1 MRACLLAL
9 AVLPGLAQAQT
20 ITDARLTGPT
30 DRYPHGVLG
39 VPSEHDTLEV
49 TLSDGTRLAS
59 RWPVPMVFEDTNP
72 RVVDLN
78 GDGASEVIVVQSH
91 EALGAQLA
99 IWGLRDGALQPFVT
113 GPHIGTRFRWLAVAG
128 AADLDGDGVM
138 EIAYVDR
145 PHLARELVVVRV
157 TQDGEAW
164 SLREIARTPGL
175 TNHRIGET
183 DIAGGIRDCGQGPE
197 IITANS
203 DWSRIIATRL
213 QNGRLQQTDIGRHDD
228 RTSFATALRCDP
240 LPD

>member
-9 AVLPGLAQAQT
+9 VVFPGLAQAQS
-20 ITDARLTGPT
+20 ISDARLTGPT

-39 VPSEHDTLEV
+39 DPSEHDTLQV
-49 TLSDGTRLAS
+49 TLSDGTRLSA
-59 RWPVPMVFEDTNP
+59 RWPAPMVFEDTSP

-78 GDGASEVIVVQSH
+78 GDGAPEVIVVQSH
-91 EALGAQLA
+91 ENLGAQMA
-99 IWGLRDGALQPFVT
+99 VWGLRDGALVPLVA
-113 GPHIGTRFRWLAVAG
+113 GPHIGTRFRWMAVAG
-128 AADLDGDGVM
+128 AADLDGDGAM
-138 EIAYVDR
+138 EAAYVDR

-157 TQDGEAW
+157 RQEGGAW

-197 IITANS
+197 IITANA

-213 QNGRLQQTDIGRHDD
+213 QDGSLQQTDIGQHDD
-228 RTSFATALRCDP
+228 RASFATALRCDP

>member
-9 AVLPGLAQAQT
+9 AVLPALAQAQT

-49 TLSDGTRLAS
+49 TLSDGARLAS
-59 RWPVPMVFEDTNP
+59 RWPAPMVFEDTGP
-72 RVVDLN
+72 RIVDLN
-78 GDGASEVIVVQSH
+78 GDGAPEVIVVQSH
-91 EALGAQLA
+91 DTLGAQLA
-99 IWGLRDGALQPFVT
+99 IWGLRDGALQPLVT

-128 AADLDGDGVM
+128 AADLDGDGAM

-157 TQDGEAW
+157 MQEGEAW
-164 SLREIARTPGL
+164 SLREIARSPGL

-213 QNGRLQQTDIGRHDD
+213 QDGALQQTDIWRHDD
-228 RTSFATALRCDP
+228 SASFATALRCDP